1 MTKSKSNTKELK
13 LKEVIKEEIVKDFPT
28 SKMVKI
34 ILKKD
39 NKEYLVENSTAK
51 AIVDSKRGKLV

>member
-39 NKEYLVENSTAK
+39 NKEYLIENSTAK

>member
-1 MTKSKSNTKELK
+1 MAKSKSNTKELK

-39 NKEYLVENSTAK
+39 NKEYLIENSTAK